1 MQPHELGE
9 DLDDAARAI
18 TARHVDR
25 QTLPCPFVDNRQAL
39 QRLAIPS
46 RVEHEIVVLK
56 AKRLSYSGAYER
68 TMWEQDSRTNQ

>member
-1 MQPHELGE
+1 VQTHELGD

-39 QRLAIPS
+39 ERLAS
-46 RVEHEIVVLK
+46 RTRVEHEIVVRK

-68 TMWEQDSRTNQ
+68 TIWEQDSRTNQ